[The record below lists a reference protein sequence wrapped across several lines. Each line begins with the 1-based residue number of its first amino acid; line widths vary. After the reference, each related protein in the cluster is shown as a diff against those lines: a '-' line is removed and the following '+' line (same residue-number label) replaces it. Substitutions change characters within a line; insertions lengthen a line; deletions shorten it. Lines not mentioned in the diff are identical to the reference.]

1 MKHMIFSF
9 KKKGDVI
16 LDHFL
21 VLWFQKDFLDTVG
34 FRTFREGSGSPE
46 YNRGFWWS
54 KGQNYS
60 LLEQTID
67 ILIK

>member
-1 MKHMIFSF
+1 MKYMIFSF

-34 FRTFREGSGSPE
+34 FRTFRGGSGSPE

-54 KGQNYS
+54 KVTLGVLN
-60 LLEQTID
+60 
-67 ILIK
+67 KK